1 MTPPRPVQPAP
12 DAGAARRDE
21 LATGLAAAE
30 ERIATACRES
40 GRDRAELTLV
50 VVTKTYPASDVGLLA
65 GLGVSDVGEARHPEA
80 GRKAEECA
88 AAGLDQL
95 SWHFVGAV
103 QTNKAAAVASY
114 ASLVHSV
121 DRLRLVRALDR
132 GAERA
137 ERVLDCLVQV
147 DLHPASDG
155 GSDQSSA
162 GARSGVAPAVAADLT
177 SAVATAAGLR
187 LRGVMGMAPLD
198 GDPAAAF
205 ARLAEVAE
213 VVRGDHSS
221 AVVVS
226 AGMSGDLEAAV
237 AAGAT
242 HLRVGR
248 AVLGERPPLR

>member
-1 MTPPRPVQPAP
+1 MTLQ
-12 DAGAARRDE
+12 RRDE
-21 LATGLAAAE
+21 LATGLAAVE
-30 ERIATACRES
+30 ERIVTACRES

-80 GRKAEECA
+80 ARKAEDCA

-121 DRLRLVRALDR
+121 DRLRLVSALDR

-137 ERVLDCLVQV
+137 ERVLDCLIQV
-147 DLHPASDG
+147 DLDPD
-155 GSDQSSA
+155 D
-162 GARSGVAPAVAADLT
+162 RSGGGRRSGAAPEAAGNVAG
-177 SAVATAAGLR
+177 AVATAAGLR

-213 VVRGDHSS
+213 VVRGDHPS

>member
-1 MTPPRPVQPAP
+1 MTQH
-12 DAGAARRDE
+12 RRDE
-21 LATGLAAAE
+21 LASGLAAVE
-30 ERIATACRES
+30 ERIAAACRES

-121 DRLRLVRALDR
+121 DRIRLVSALDR

-147 DLHPASDG
+147 DLDRDDGSDG
-155 GSDQSSA
+155 GR
-162 GARSGVAPAVAADLT
+162 RSGAAPEAAGNVAAAVAN
-177 SAVATAAGLR
+177 AAGLR

-213 VVRGDHSS
+213 AVCGDHPS